1 MEDKKM
7 AIILEP
13 KGGREVI
20 EPSTTPDVLPLGQ
33 KPEGELNSL
42 LRMQNAFSKLVS
54 SLKLLQENIDKLKEE
69 NKRLKDALGITETME
84 PLVLTSDMEVKDG
97 HQ

>member
-1 MEDKKM
+1 M
-7 AIILEP
+7 
-13 KGGREVI
+13 
-20 EPSTTPDVLPLGQ
+20 TTDNLLPLGQ

-42 LRMQNAFSKLVS
+42 LRMQNAFSKLMS
-54 SLKLLQENIDKLKEE
+54 SFKMLQENIDKLKQE
-69 NKRLKDALGITETME
+69 NKRLKDALGITETTE

>member
-1 MEDKKM
+1 M

-13 KGGREVI
+13 KGI
-20 EPSTTPDVLPLGQ
+20 TTESNPTSDTSDVLPLGQ

-42 LRMQNAFSKLVS
+42 VRMQNAFNKLMS
-54 SLKLLQENIDKLKEE
+54 TIKLLDENIKKLTEE